1 LRQHERLYILDLRG
15 KSSVASFAI
24 NRLQSNIGFGDDY
37 RKSCFSPA
45 EPCWARSIGKIAG
58 LAVIPQNLEGKR
70 MKSQLRALLVCGV
83 FLAAGGGA
91 SAHHSFAM
99 FDALHPKEISG
110 TVKEFRFVS
119 PHTIL
124 IVTVKGEDG
133 VDKDWILEGGAPGLQ
148 VRDGMTSK
156 SLKPGD
162 EITVTINPLHSGAEG
177 GSYQPM
183 QVKFKDGRPLV
194 PPKQ

>member
-1 LRQHERLYILDLRG
+1 
-15 KSSVASFAI
+15 
-24 NRLQSNIGFGDDY
+24 
-37 RKSCFSPA
+37 
-45 EPCWARSIGKIAG
+45 
-58 LAVIPQNLEGKR
+58 
-70 MKSQLRALLVCGV
+70 MKSQYAALLASTA
-83 FLAAGGGA
+83 FLATAGAA

-99 FDALHPKEISG
+99 FDAQHPKEISG

-124 IVTVKGEDG
+124 IVTVKDSDG
-133 VDKDWILEGGAPGLQ
+133 VEKDWILEGGAPGLQ
-148 VRDGMTSK
+148 VRQGLTSK

-183 QVKFKDGRPLV
+183 QVKFKDGRPV
-194 PPKQ
+194 VAPTQ

>member
-1 LRQHERLYILDLRG
+1 MR
-15 KSSVASFAI
+15 SPFAV
-24 NRLQSNIGFGDDY
+24 LL
-37 RKSCFSPA
+37 
-45 EPCWARSIGKIAG
+45 AG
-58 LAVIPQNLEGKR
+58 
-70 MKSQLRALLVCGV
+70 
-83 FLAAGGGA
+83 AAFAATGGAA

-99 FDALHPKEISG
+99 FDALHPIEIAG

-124 IVTVKGEDG
+124 IVTVKGEGG

-148 VRDGMTSK
+148 VRDGLTSK

-162 EITVTINPLHSGAEG
+162 EVKVTINPLHSGAEG

-183 QVKFKDGRPLV
+183 QVKFKDGRPV
-194 PPKQ
+194 VAPKQ

>member
-1 LRQHERLYILDLRG
+1 
-15 KSSVASFAI
+15 
-24 NRLQSNIGFGDDY
+24 
-37 RKSCFSPA
+37 
-45 EPCWARSIGKIAG
+45 
-58 LAVIPQNLEGKR
+58 
-70 MKSQLRALLVCGV
+70 MKSQLAAVLIAGA
-83 FLAAGGGA
+83 FLATGGGA

-99 FDALHPKEISG
+99 FDALHPIEIAG

-124 IVTVKGEDG
+124 IVSVKGQDG

-183 QVKFKDGRPLV
+183 QVKFKDGHPV
-194 PPKQ
+194 VAPK

>member
-1 LRQHERLYILDLRG
+1 
-15 KSSVASFAI
+15 
-24 NRLQSNIGFGDDY
+24 
-37 RKSCFSPA
+37 
-45 EPCWARSIGKIAG
+45 
-58 LAVIPQNLEGKR
+58 
-70 MKSQLRALLVCGV
+70 MKSQFAALLAGAALV
-83 FLAAGGGA
+83 AAGATA

-124 IVTVKGEDG
+124 VVTVKGEDS
-133 VDKDWILEGGAPGLQ
+133 VEKDWILEGGAPGLQ
-148 VRDGMTSK
+148 VREGLTSK
-156 SLKPGD
+156 SLNPGD

-183 QVKFKDGRPLV
+183 QVKFKDGRPVV
-194 PPKQ
+194 PPK

>member
-1 LRQHERLYILDLRG
+1 
-15 KSSVASFAI
+15 
-24 NRLQSNIGFGDDY
+24 
-37 RKSCFSPA
+37 
-45 EPCWARSIGKIAG
+45 
-58 LAVIPQNLEGKR
+58 
-70 MKSQLRALLVCGV
+70 MKSQFAALL
-83 FLAAGGGA
+83 AAAALVAASVPA

-124 IVTVKGEDG
+124 IVTVKGADG
-133 VDKDWILEGGAPGLQ
+133 VEKAWILEGGAPGLQ
-148 VRDGMTSK
+148 VREGLTSK

-177 GSYQPM
+177 GSYQPA
-183 QVKFKDGRPLV
+183 QVKFKDGRLV
-194 PPKQ
+194 AAPKQ

>member
-1 LRQHERLYILDLRG
+1 MKLRFAAL
-15 KSSVASFAI
+15 VAS
-24 NRLQSNIGFGDDY
+24 
-37 RKSCFSPA
+37 
-45 EPCWARSIGKIAG
+45 
-58 LAVIPQNLEGKR
+58 
-70 MKSQLRALLVCGV
+70 
-83 FLAAGGGA
+83 AAFVAMGGAA

-133 VDKDWILEGGAPGLQ
+133 AAKDWILEGGAPGLQ
-148 VRDGMTSK
+148 VRDGLTSK

-162 EITVTINPLHSGAEG
+162 EIVVTINPLHSGAEG
-177 GSYQPM
+177 GSYQPA
-183 QVKFKDGRPLV
+183 QVKFKDGRPV
-194 PPKQ
+194 VAPKQ

>member
-1 LRQHERLYILDLRG
+1 
-15 KSSVASFAI
+15 
-24 NRLQSNIGFGDDY
+24 
-37 RKSCFSPA
+37 
-45 EPCWARSIGKIAG
+45 
-58 LAVIPQNLEGKR
+58 
-70 MKSQLRALLVCGV
+70 MKSQLAALVAGA
-83 FLAAGGGA
+83 FLATGGAA

-99 FDALHPKEISG
+99 FDALHPIEIAG

-124 IVTVKGEDG
+124 IVSVKGQDG

-183 QVKFKDGRPLV
+183 QVKFKDGRPV
-194 PPKQ
+194 VAPK